1 MCDSK
6 DKIINQKITNNA
18 TNNAAKNCSV
28 KRLNEKRGLMDG
40 MMPHRLKQ
48 LDSFYYSRLASVMF
62 TINTVFMY

>member
-6 DKIINQKITNNA
+6 DKIINQKITNNP
-18 TNNAAKNCSV
+18 TNHAAKNCSV
-28 KRLNEKRGLMDG
+28 RKMNEKRGLTDR

-62 TINTVFMY
+62 TINTAFMY